1 MMFRC
6 LLLACALPAFAD
18 TQFQVRR
25 ASPLSV
31 VAGKGQCDIRLVVTG
46 EADVSLR
53 GDHITARTIAGPD
66 VQDDGSE
73 CSAPLPVSPV
83 RGFHFEAK
91 GRRNDVRLLE
101 EPGGSNAFAALLRI
115 RNTSPGV
122 GHYRFLI
129 SWDDTGFDRR
139 PPNLAS
145 PDAPPTGPGFSW
157 KNTTSFKGDG
167 RGRVSSGGTSEIQ
180 LRQAAVDV
188 DQSGKVAV
196 SLRAEGRKLP
206 ITFSGQL
213 LANENGRLKID
224 AMTQDRRL
232 RGPMWVTIGPKQRLE
247 SIALEATDGQER
259 LTLSWQRR

>member
-1 MMFRC
+1 MKFRC

-25 ASPLSV
+25 ASPVSAL
-31 VAGKGQCDIRLVVTG
+31 AGKSRCDIRLLVTG

-53 GDHITARTIAGPD
+53 GDRITARTIAGAD

-73 CSAPLPVSPV
+73 CSAPLPVAPI
-83 RGFHFEAK
+83 RGFRFEVK
-91 GRRNDVRLLE
+91 GKRNDIRLLE

-115 RNTSPGV
+115 RNTAPGV
-122 GHYRFLI
+122 GHYRFVI
-129 SWDDTGFDRR
+129 SWDDTGLDRR
-139 PPNLAS
+139 SPSLAS

-157 KNTTSFKGDG
+157 NNTTSFKGDG
-167 RGRVSSGGTSEIQ
+167 RGRVRSGGKSEIQ

-224 AMTQDRRL
+224 AMSEDRRL

-247 SIALEATDGQER
+247 SIALEATDGQDR